1 MNSDIRYSYLPM
13 TTESIVT
20 MRTWQRLEAEDKVLQ
35 TTNRGLAMIRDS
47 TRIKSIADLIC
58 SANCLEDHVLT
69 NQPNIKV
76 KPTKVI
82 SLLMRIE
89 V

>member
-20 MRTWQRLEAEDKVLQ
+20 MRTWQRPEVEDKVLQ

-47 TRIKSIADLIC
+47 TRIKSIAD
-58 SANCLEDHVLT
+58 LEDHVLT